1 MYNYLKLFMLLTLIT
16 AYSCDPD
23 DPDPVNE
30 EEVITTVTYTLTPQ
44 GGGTPVVLS
53 FKDLDG
59 DGGSAPVIT
68 GGLLA
73 NNTTYNGVL
82 TFSDESKTPTKDITS
97 EIKTEGTEHQVF
109 FAITE
114 LLADAFDLAYTDA
127 DSDGNPIGLTT
138 TFKTKKIASGELQ
151 ITLRHEP
158 NKKASGVSNGEIT
171 NAGGET
177 DVEVII
183 PLVIK

>member
-1 MYNYLKLFMLLTLIT
+1 MYNFLKLFMLLTLVT
-16 AYSCDPD
+16 VYSCDPD

-44 GGGTPVVLS
+44 GGGTAVVLS

-59 DGGSAPVIT
+59 NGGNAPLIS

-82 TFSDESKTPTKDITS
+82 EFTNESKTPATNITNEVRS
-97 EIKTEGTEHQVF
+97 EGTDHQVF
-109 FAITE
+109 FAVSE
-114 LLADAFDLAYTDA
+114 LLLDAFDLTYIDA
-127 DSDGNPIGLTT
+127 DTNGDPIGLST
-138 TFKTKKIASGELQ
+138 TFKTKKIASGEIQ

-177 DVEVII
+177 DVEVRI
-183 PLVIK
+183 PIVIK